1 MFVVEI
7 IELLDKIVPLTNL
20 THHCHPSEA
29 VKFQV
34 REFQK
39 AAAGGQVGS
48 ELVATRPATGYT
60 CRAGFALDKIQASV
74 GGVVARALDVT
85 RRFPETDRSFG
96 R

>member
-1 MFVVEI
+1 
-7 IELLDKIVPLTNL
+7 
-20 THHCHPSEA
+20 
-29 VKFQV
+29 
-34 REFQK
+34 
-39 AAAGGQVGS
+39 
-48 ELVATRPATGYT
+48 VATRPATGYT